1 MRSID
6 NPLAMFFALVALYSP
21 VASVSSYFPSVSP
34 LNRAA
39 QRRLAIGLFVHVSI
53 FGMTALWVGEPLL
66 TLLGLTTS
74 ALTVTGGIALM
85 YAGIPLMRGI
95 EPGSEPASASG
106 ERSADDEPAGTSW
119 RDVIFMPVTFP
130 LTVGGTTFA
139 IFVSFRAQA
148 KDLREVLALSVA
160 GLAYAAVTAITLYL
174 AGHLERRVSAR
185 ARAVLQRVAG
195 ILLTA
200 IAVTLFATGG
210 PRMVVETLEAIHSD
224 K

>member
-1 MRSID
+1 MRSSLD
-6 NPLAMFFALVALYSP
+6 HPLAMFLALVALYSP
-21 VASVSSYFPSVSP
+21 IASVSSYFPSVSP
-34 LNRAA
+34 LNREA
-39 QRRLAIGLFVHVSI
+39 QRRLAIGLFVHVGI
-53 FGMTALWVGEPLL
+53 FALTALWIGEPLL

-85 YAGIPLMRGI
+85 YAGIPLMRGKV
-95 EPGSEPASASG
+95 EPVPEAG
-106 ERSADDEPAGTSW
+106 ADTGTSW
-119 RDVIFMPVTFP
+119 REVIVMPVTFP

-148 KDLREVLALSVA
+148 KDVQEVFALSA
-160 GLAYAAVTAITLYL
+160 AALAYAAVTAITLYIS
-174 AGHLERRVSAR
+174 GHLERRISAPAR
-185 ARAVLQRVAG
+185 AILQRISG

-210 PRMVVETLEAIHSD
+210 PRMVVETLNDIQSG

>member
-1 MRSID
+1 MRSLD
-6 NPLAMFFALVALYSP
+6 LPVAMFLALVALYSP

-39 QRRLAIGLFVHVSI
+39 QRRLSVGLFVHVSI
-53 FGMTALWVGEPLL
+53 FGLTALWVGEPLL
-66 TLLGLTTS
+66 TLLGLTTA

-95 EPGSEPASASG
+95 EAEPAQSESVTGEAAS
-106 ERSADDEPAGTSW
+106 TSW
-119 RDVIFMPVTFP
+119 RNVIFMPVTFP

-148 KDLREVLALSVA
+148 KDLREVFALSVA
-160 GLAYAAVTAITLYL
+160 GLLYAAVTAITLYL

-200 IAVTLFATGG
+200 IAVTLFANGG
-210 PRMVVETLEAIHSD
+210 PRMVVDTLDAIHSD